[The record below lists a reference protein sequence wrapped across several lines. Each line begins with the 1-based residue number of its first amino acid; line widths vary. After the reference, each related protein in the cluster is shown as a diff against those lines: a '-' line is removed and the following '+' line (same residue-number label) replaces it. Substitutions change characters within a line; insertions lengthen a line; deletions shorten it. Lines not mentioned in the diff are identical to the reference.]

1 MNTIRQHWLNLYK
14 AISLIGFDPDKPREK
29 QKQIKLLNI
38 FCGFW
43 ILIEMAS
50 IIAEIFEPNKPPV
63 YIFTHLA
70 NFAGIS
76 LVLYLQR
83 INRNKMAIA
92 LFFFLVYFSNFM
104 FSNFIISGKMLEAG
118 YLLAP
123 AFVLLFTNNRFY
135 IFSSFVVSLVLFI
148 IPNIYFL
155 HYPQN
160 YFGPD
165 RFIFMVFA
173 IVFVLVYYFKQENL
187 KSELALEI
195 ERKNIADINEQQSQF
210 FINVS
215 HEVRTP
221 LTLIKGQ
228 INKLKKYNSELN
240 DAQIQSVVTQLN
252 NQADKIKKLV
262 DDVIDLAKMQ
272 DTNFSMSLHPIN
284 LTDLLKKIATSFEP
298 LFKQKQITFKVNT
311 STSPKFVLGDKLYL
325 ERALNNILLNALKYT
340 EKKGKVT
347 LFLKE
352 NQTSIIIG
360 VEDDGIGIEKND
372 LELIFNRFYQSNN
385 SFNKSGG
392 SGVGLAFSKEI
403 ITKIGGTI
411 RVSSKPSVGSTFV
424 IHLPKVEKIK
434 ERDRVKNSEIS
445 KLELLERFSS
455 TNKKVKILLV
465 DDAYDMRLYLKDLL
479 CKYECLE
486 AGDGHEALK
495 IIKSQAV
502 DFIITDYMMPNM
514 NGLEFISKLKSLQH
528 SAPILMLTAR
538 ADNQI
543 KLSTLRL
550 GIDDYL
556 LKPFEEEELI
566 IRINNALINNNKRTR
581 YQLEEKIDPSQNDS
595 NNWIDKLQAY
605 IFEQSGKS
613 KINQTDLAEHFNL
626 SSSSLFRKI
635 KSETGLSPNEL
646 ITEVKLQKAK
656 MLLENRQVHSL
667 KQLVLE
673 VGFKHSSYFSKK
685 YYERFG
691 SKPNFKF

>member
-1 MNTIRQHWLNLYK
+1 
-14 AISLIGFDPDKPREK
+14 
-29 QKQIKLLNI
+29 
-38 FCGFW
+38 
-43 ILIEMAS
+43 
-50 IIAEIFEPNKPPV
+50 
-63 YIFTHLA
+63 
-70 NFAGIS
+70 
-76 LVLYLQR
+76 
-83 INRNKMAIA
+83 
-92 LFFFLVYFSNFM
+92 
-104 FSNFIISGKMLEAG
+104 
-118 YLLAP
+118 
-123 AFVLLFTNNRFY
+123 
-135 IFSSFVVSLVLFI
+135 
-148 IPNIYFL
+148 
-155 HYPQN
+155 
-160 YFGPD
+160 
-165 RFIFMVFA
+165 
-173 IVFVLVYYFKQENL
+173 
-187 KSELALEI
+187 
-195 ERKNIADINEQQSQF
+195 
-210 FINVS
+210 
-215 HEVRTP
+215 
-221 LTLIKGQ
+221 
-228 INKLKKYNSELN
+228 
-240 DAQIQSVVTQLN
+240 
-252 NQADKIKKLV
+252 
-262 DDVIDLAKMQ
+262 
-272 DTNFSMSLHPIN
+272 
-284 LTDLLKKIATSFEP
+284 
-298 LFKQKQITFKVNT
+298 
-311 STSPKFVLGDKLYL
+311 
-325 ERALNNILLNALKYT
+325 
-340 EKKGKVT
+340 
-347 LFLKE
+347 
-352 NQTSIIIG
+352 
-360 VEDDGIGIEKND
+360 
-372 LELIFNRFYQSNN
+372 
-385 SFNKSGG
+385 
-392 SGVGLAFSKEI
+392 
-403 ITKIGGTI
+403 
-411 RVSSKPSVGSTFV
+411 
-424 IHLPKVEKIK
+424 
-434 ERDRVKNSEIS
+434 
-445 KLELLERFSS
+445 
-455 TNKKVKILLV
+455 
-465 DDAYDMRLYLKDLL
+465 MRLYLKDLL